1 MTVSALDALPHWRV
15 SIAKGR
21 TIYIEGEPSST
32 LYRVESGC
40 VRLLVDGT
48 DGARQI
54 ISFLFPTQLFGYCLD
69 TRNTSAEAVTDVA
82 LTAFPISAVIEL
94 GAHNHKA
101 AIELLDTANEVVR
114 RLAHHFQGVSHLP
127 ADARVMWFLEKLSRE
142 PAISDGRLPPT
153 IRLPMTFGDV
163 AAYLNLTPQ
172 TLRRVF
178 RQLEGSHS
186 IHRAGSRVFV
196 VDAIVAA

>member
-1 MTVSALDALPHWRV
+1 MKKSALEALPHWRV

-32 LYRVESGC
+32 LYRVERGC

-54 ISFLFPTQLFGYCLD
+54 ISFQFPTQLFGYCLH
-69 TRNTSAEAVTDVA
+69 TRNTSAEAVTDVE

-94 GAHNHKA
+94 GAQNQKA
-101 AIELLDTANEVVR
+101 AFELLDTANAAVQ
-114 RLAHHFQGVSHLP
+114 RLAHHLKGVSHLP
-127 ADARVMWFLEKLSRE
+127 ADARVMWFLERLSRE
-142 PAISDGRLPPT
+142 PAVGDGRMPPT
-153 IRLPMTFGDV
+153 IRLPMTYGDV

-172 TLRRVF
+172 TLSRVL
-178 RQLEGSHS
+178 RQLEDSQR

-196 VDAIVAA
+196 VDALAPA

>member
-1 MTVSALDALPHWRV
+1 MAVSALDTLPHWRI

-32 LYRVESGC
+32 LYRVERGC

-54 ISFLFPTQLFGYCLD
+54 ISFQFPTQLFGYCLD
-69 TRNTSAEAVTDVA
+69 CRNTTAEAVTDVE

-94 GAHNHKA
+94 GVQNQKA
-101 AIELLDTANEVVR
+101 AIELLDTANAVVQ
-114 RLAHHFQGVSHLP
+114 RLAHHLQGISHLP
-127 ADARVMWFLEKLSRE
+127 ADMRVMWFLEKLSRE
-142 PAISDGRLPPT
+142 PDISDRHMPPT
-153 IRLPMTFGDV
+153 IRLPMSYGDI

-172 TLRRVF
+172 TLSRVF
-178 RQLEGSHS
+178 RQLEDSHRV
-186 IHRAGSRVFV
+186 HRAGNRVFV
-196 VDAIVAA
+196 VDALVPA

>member
-1 MTVSALDALPHWRV
+1 MKSALDALPHWRV

-32 LYRVESGC
+32 LYRVERGC

-54 ISFLFPTQLFGYCLD
+54 ISFQFPTQLFGYCLD
-69 TRNTSAEAVTDVA
+69 TRNTSAEAVTDVE

-94 GAHNHKA
+94 GARNQKA

-114 RLAHHFQGVSHLP
+114 HLAHHLQGVSHLA
-127 ADARVMWFLEKLSRE
+127 ADARVMWFLERLSRQ
-142 PAISDGRLPPT
+142 PGIGDGRTPPT
-153 IRLPMTFGDV
+153 IRLPMTYGDV

-172 TLRRVF
+172 TLSRVF
-178 RQLEGSHS
+178 RHLEAAQS
-186 IHRAGSRVFV
+186 IHRTGNRVLV
-196 VDAIVAA
+196 VDALAAA